1 MGGPSFPLPLTFRLS
16 SATSWTARL
25 LLATLMFAPVLLS
38 RAEPARLL
46 VVLADRAQDSEVVS
60 EAFVVRARADAR
72 AEIETF
78 LRRKW
83 AKELDYRPFKELWA
97 YGPLQKPLGFSGDL

>member
-1 MGGPSFPLPLTFRLS
+1 MSMGNAAELRPPLPPFTQE
-16 SATSWTARL
+16 AAR
-25 LLATLMFAPVLLS
+25 AK
-38 RAEPARLL
+38 
-46 VVLADRAQDSEVVS
+46 
-60 EAFVVRARADAR
+60 VRAAEDAWNTKDPVRVALAYTPDSAWRNRSEFLRGR